1 MNYVFL
7 TIGSSNKYVVCNNLV
22 IKLCCTYDERKK
34 AARLFCLDN
43 FNSLVLTDWPK
54 LNIMY
59 IYLKKTGDF
68 YKLYKISTQVYTNYY
83 NSFTITFNIIVSNV
97 HVKKVK
103 KYEKYDVTNTIEM
116 YWQKLCSTLTNW
128 CALKDAIMMEQ

>member
-59 IYLKKTGDF
+59 IYLKK
-68 YKLYKISTQVYTNYY
+68 QVTFTNYY

-116 YWQKLCSTLTNW
+116 Y
-128 CALKDAIMMEQ
+128 

>member
-43 FNSLVLTDWPK
+43 FNSLVFDWLAK
-54 LNIMY
+54 VKYHVHIF
-59 IYLKKTGDF
+59 KKTGDF

-128 CALKDAIMMEQ
+128 CALKDAIMTEQ

>member
-1 MNYVFL
+1 MAKV
-7 TIGSSNKYVVCNNLV
+7 KYHVH
-22 IKLCCTYDERKK
+22 I
-34 AARLFCLDN
+34 F
-43 FNSLVLTDWPK
+43 
-54 LNIMY
+54 
-59 IYLKKTGDF
+59 KKTGDF

-116 YWQKLCSTLTNW
+116 YWQKLCSTLTNR
-128 CALKDAIMMEQ
+128 CALKDAIMTEQ

>member
-1 MNYVFL
+1 M
-7 TIGSSNKYVVCNNLV
+7 KEK
-22 IKLCCTYDERKK
+22 KLP
-34 AARLFCLDN
+34 RLFCLDN

-97 HVKKVK
+97 HVKNVK

-116 YWQKLCSTLTNW
+116 Y
-128 CALKDAIMMEQ
+128 